1 MEPSN
6 EAPQVRIRWWRE
18 SGCIEALESFSDG
31 SLRIAVARRF
41 ESKKGCVNA
50 DRSPVMRDMVSDPIQ
65 DAGMICQ
72 GLWRLAQVE
81 WKALATEKH
90 HA

>member
-1 MEPSN
+1 MEPLN
-6 EAPQVRIRWWRE
+6 EAPQVRISWWGE

-31 SLRIAVARRF
+31 SLRTAVARRF

-50 DRSPVMRDMVSDPIQ
+50 DRSPVMRDMMSDPIQ
-65 DAGMICQ
+65 YAGMIRQ
-72 GLWRLAQVE
+72 GPWGLAQAE
-81 WKALATEKH
+81 WKALAAQER